1 MRHRFAD
8 SRPDPAAAWAGY
20 EMAQP
25 MGRLG
30 TPEECAD
37 AALWLVSGEASFIT
51 GVALPV
57 DGGFTA
63 M

>member
-1 MRHRFAD
+1 
-8 SRPDPAAAWAGY
+8 
-20 EMAQP
+20 

-30 TPEECAD
+30 TPEECAE
-37 AALWLVSGEASFIT
+37 AALWLVSDAASFIT